1 MSADIVIRGGTVFDG
16 SGAPGRAADVAI
28 AGGVIREVGPKLR
41 GARELDA
48 SGCAVAPG
56 FIDIHTHYDAQ
67 VFWDPALR
75 PSSFH
80 GVTTVV
86 AGNCGFSIAPTR
98 PEHHEVIARTLEN
111 VEDMDGAS
119 LAAGI
124 PWDFET
130 FPEYL
135 ESIRRRGTVLN
146 FTSYVGHTALRLY
159 VMGDAAYERAAT
171 AQETERMC
179 QLVREAIDAG
189 AAGFSTSFAYT
200 HRGIDGKP
208 VPSRFAKRDEAE
220 ALFFAAGQTGRG
232 VVLVALPG
240 EQCGYADVYELQ
252 PRVGRPFTYPL
263 FAIPGGRHLAQVK
276 LHVDGVSRS
285 VQVWPQVTPRP
296 LTMQFTLEDAYSLNV
311 GKVFGELMQR
321 SREARI
327 AAYRDPAWRARAAAD
342 LEQAEMRPRW
352 ETFEVSETQRFP
364 ELQGR
369 RVIELARERGCSP
382 LDVMCELA
390 LADDLTTRFRA
401 SIANDDVEAVRH
413 LLTHEQVVL
422 GLSDAGAH
430 IAQLCD
436 APLYT
441 DLLGTW
447 VRERQ
452 LMPLEKAVRK
462 MSGEPADLFGF
473 VRRGY
478 LREGYFADVCVF
490 DPQTVGPGPL
500 RRVRDF
506 PADAERLTAEEPSG
520 VRHVLVN
527 GTPIRSDGRS
537 QLDALER
544 RPGMRPEIA

>member
-1 MSADIVIRGGTVFDG
+1 MSADLVIRGGTVLDG
-16 SGAPGRAADVAI
+16 SGAPGRIADVAI
-28 AGGVIREVGPKLR
+28 ADGVIREIGPNLR
-41 GARELDA
+41 GDSNLDA
-48 SGCAVAPG
+48 TGCVVAPG

-67 VFWDPALR
+67 VFWDPALK
-75 PSSFH
+75 PSSSH

-86 AGNCGFSIAPTR
+86 AGNCGFTIAPTR
-98 PEHHEVIARTLEN
+98 PEHHEIIARTLEN

-130 FPEYL
+130 YPEYVQ
-135 ESIRRRGTVLN
+135 SIRRRGTVLN
-146 FTSYVGHTALRLY
+146 FTTYIGHTALRLY
-159 VMGDAAYERAAT
+159 VMGDAAYERTAT
-171 AQETERMC
+171 APEIARMC
-179 QLVREAIDAG
+179 HLVREGIDSG

-208 VPSRFAKRDEAE
+208 VPSRFAEWKEVE
-220 ALFFAAGQTGRG
+220 ALFFAAGQAGKG
-232 VVLVALPG
+232 VVLVAVPG
-240 EQCGYADVYELQ
+240 EQCGYADLYELQ
-252 PRVGRPFTYPL
+252 PRVGRPFCYPL
-263 FAIPGGRHLAQVK
+263 FAAPGGRHLAQVK
-276 LHVDGVSRS
+276 LHVEGLSRG

-311 GKVFGELMQR
+311 GQVFGELMQR
-321 SREARI
+321 DREARI

-342 LEQAEMRPRW
+342 LEQSEMKPRW
-352 ETFEVSETQRFP
+352 ETFEVSESQRFP

-369 RVIELARERGCSP
+369 RVVEVARERRASP

-390 LADDLTTRFRA
+390 LAEDLKTRFRA
-401 SIANDDVEAVRH
+401 YIANDDVDAVGQ
-413 LLTHEQVVL
+413 LLTHEQVAL

-441 DLLGTW
+441 DLLATW
-447 VRERQ
+447 VRERE

-462 MSGEPADLFGF
+462 MTGEPADLFGF

-478 LREGYFADVCVF
+478 LREGYWADVCVF
-490 DPQTVGPGPL
+490 DPQTVSPG
-500 RRVRDF
+500 RMQRVRDF
-506 PADAERLTAEEPSG
+506 PAGAERLTAEEPTG

-527 GTPIRSDGRS
+527 GIPIRRDGRS
-537 QLDALER
+537 QPESFER
-544 RPGMRPEIA
+544 RPGMWPELA